1 MAEQKAQAIATKK
14 AAAAEKRRLAK
25 EAKNP
30 PKEQEEQEEEAPV
43 EEPKKKKAKLVTA
56 GDNEVPP
63 KYLRAYI
70 SSVIK
75 EENQYREKP
84 IAKKDMKAKA
94 EQVAEESW
102 GNPTTRAR
110 VNEENNRHLTGMYSR
125 IFGQRRL

>member
-1 MAEQKAQAIATKK
+1 MANKEIELAQQKAETLAAKK

-25 EAKNP
+25 EAK
-30 PKEQEEQEEEAPV
+30 KEQVEEE
-43 EEPKKKKAKLVTA
+43 EEEEEEIVHKKVSA

-75 EENQYREKP
+75 EENMYREKP
-84 IAKKDMKAKA
+84 IARREMKAKA

-102 GNPTTRAR
+102 NNPTTRAR